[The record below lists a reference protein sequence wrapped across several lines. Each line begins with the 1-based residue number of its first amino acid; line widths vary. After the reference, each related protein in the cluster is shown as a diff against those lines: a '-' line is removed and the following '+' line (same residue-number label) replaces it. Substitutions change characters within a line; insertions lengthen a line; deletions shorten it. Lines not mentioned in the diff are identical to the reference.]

1 MNLYDLPEFGAY
13 ALLVAIACV
22 LIYQRPS
29 YALGYWLTG
38 WVLIVVHAGIFM
50 LMPGQPPYD
59 LLGRGTLALAGQAF
73 ILAAFYQSPRASRH
87 RRILVLVAVSGG
99 LNIAF
104 QVVATAAADS
114 PAGHGDS
121 VGLYVLLVLGALVTL
136 WLVGVD
142 RSGGASA
149 MRLSVALIAVT
160 YAMQAVLLAYY
171 GPLMA
176 SQWLMCWTYLAAAY
190 LFVRQT
196 PVRSIGVGFTALSF
210 TLWGLVFPAYTLL
223 AIYEPGIAGHIE
235 AGAWNLPKFLAAASM
250 ILVLLEDRI
259 ASVTYLATHDELT
272 ALPNRRLYE
281 RRVAEAIDG
290 ERRNPTGFAL
300 VIIDLDGFKAVN
312 DTLGH
317 QAGDQLLQTV
327 AARLR
332 NVVRYTDTL
341 ARTGG
346 DEFTAILHAIG
357 DVSDVDHVPGA
368 VTEALREPI
377 TLHGQPHSVTA
388 SVGVA
393 VYPTDGTTIADLT
406 TIADQRMYHQKDQRR
421 SPLPTPDSGEHR
433 L

>member
-1 MNLYDLPEFGAY
+1 MNLYGLPEFGAY
-13 ALLVAIACV
+13 ALLVALACV

-29 YALGYWLTG
+29 YALSYWLSG

-50 LMPGQPPYD
+50 LMPARPPYD

-73 ILAAFYQSPRASRH
+73 ILAAFYQSGRASRGS
-87 RRILVLVAVSGG
+87 RTLVLVAVSGG

-104 QVVATAAADS
+104 QVLATAAADGPS
-114 PAGHGDS
+114 GHGQS

-136 WLVGVD
+136 WLISED
-142 RSGGASA
+142 RSAGASA
-149 MRLSVALIAVT
+149 MRLSVVMIMVAYGL
-160 YAMQAVLLAYY
+160 QAALLAHY

-196 PVRSIGVGFTALSF
+196 PVTSIGVAFTALSF
-210 TLWGLVFPAYTLL
+210 TLWGLVFPVYTLL
-223 AIYEPGIAGHIE
+223 AIYQPDIAGHIDP
-235 AGAWNLPKFLAAASM
+235 GAWNLPKFLAAASM

-281 RRVAEAIDG
+281 RRVTAAIDG
-290 ERRNPTGFAL
+290 GRRSATGFAL
-300 VIIDLDGFKAVN
+300 IVIDLNGFKAVN

-317 QAGDQLLQTV
+317 QAGDELLHTV

-332 NVVRYTDTL
+332 NVVRHTDTL

-346 DEFTAILHAIG
+346 DEFTAILHLVDDA
-357 DVSDVDHVPGA
+357 SDVDHVPGKVA
-368 VTEALREPI
+368 EALREPI
-377 TLHGQPHSVTA
+377 TLHGQPHPVTA

-406 TIADQRMYHQKDQRR
+406 TVADQRMYDQK
-421 SPLPTPDSGEHR
+421 TKVR
-433 L
+433 LRAAKIE

>member
-1 MNLYDLPEFGAY
+1 
-13 ALLVAIACV
+13 
-22 LIYQRPS
+22 
-29 YALGYWLTG
+29 
-38 WVLIVVHAGIFM
+38 
-50 LMPGQPPYD
+50 
-59 LLGRGTLALAGQAF
+59 
-73 ILAAFYQSPRASRH
+73 
-87 RRILVLVAVSGG
+87 
-99 LNIAF
+99 
-104 QVVATAAADS
+104 
-114 PAGHGDS
+114 
-121 VGLYVLLVLGALVTL
+121 
-136 WLVGVD
+136 
-142 RSGGASA
+142 
-149 MRLSVALIAVT
+149 
-160 YAMQAVLLAYY
+160 
-171 GPLMA
+171 
-176 SQWLMCWTYLAAAY
+176 
-190 LFVRQT
+190 
-196 PVRSIGVGFTALSF
+196 
-210 TLWGLVFPAYTLL
+210 
-223 AIYEPGIAGHIE
+223 
-235 AGAWNLPKFLAAASM
+235 M

-290 ERRNPTGFAL
+290 GRRSATGFAL

-317 QAGDQLLQTV
+317 QAGDELLQTV

-346 DEFTAILHAIG
+346 DEFTAILHLIG

-406 TIADQRMYHQKDQRR
+406 TVADQRMYHQKDQRR